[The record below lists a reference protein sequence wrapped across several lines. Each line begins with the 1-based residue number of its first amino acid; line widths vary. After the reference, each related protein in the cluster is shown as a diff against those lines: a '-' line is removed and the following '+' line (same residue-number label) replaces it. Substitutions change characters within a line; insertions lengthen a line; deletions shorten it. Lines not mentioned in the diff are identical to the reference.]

1 MSVPRSHFP
10 LNLVKPIALFLLCG
24 AQFSSYAFAQEP
36 EPNPDGVAQ
45 EAEPGAGELAPQG
58 AEQVPP
64 PEREIELLQMDD
76 SLQSEERRQ
85 QNCLREQLLTAPANI
100 TLEEMRI
107 RCKLAVMRDNPQ
119 AETPLFAT
127 VPEAESPDE
136 GQVLFSKRAKAIRDA
151 AENPFTLASHKVN
164 YLLPATYNPH
174 PNKAG
179 LEDEVQNGEP
189 LDLDSME
196 VQFQLSV
203 QVPVWRG
210 FLGKASFMSVAYTN
224 RSFWQAYNSDDSSPF
239 RETNHEPEL
248 IMTWLNDWT
257 VFGFQNVANQLA
269 INHQS
274 NGRSEPYSRSWNR
287 IYANFVFEHD
297 EYYLAFK
304 PWYRIRES
312 REEDD
317 NPDLEYYLGHFELTG
332 GVEIGQHAVSLMLRN
347 NLRSDNKGAGE
358 LRWSFP
364 MGHRV
369 RGYVKYFNGYG
380 ESLIDYD
387 ESVQTLGIGFELA
400 RGTGS

>member
-1 MSVPRSHFP
+1 LSAFRLVQSVFPARIVFSVLVSGLSLLPVAAAAAEVTEDPR
-10 LNLVKPIALFLLCG
+10 VV
-24 AQFSSYAFAQEP
+24 
-36 EPNPDGVAQ
+36 DGEQAP
-45 EAEPGAGELAPQG
+45 AEGDQD
-58 AEQVPP
+58 
-64 PEREIELLQMDD
+64 IELLQMDD
-76 SLQSEERRQ
+76 TLQSEAKRQ
-85 QNCLREQLLTAPANI
+85 ENCLREQLLTAPANI

-107 RCKLAVMRDNPQ
+107 RCRLQVIRGSQPEHEAP
-119 AETPLFAT
+119 TFAT
-127 VPEAESPDE
+127 VPEVAPQPEHGPRVSE
-136 GQVLFSKRAKAIRDA
+136 RAQAIRDA
-151 AENPFTLASHKVN
+151 ANNPFTLASHHTN
-164 YLLPATYNPH
+164 YLLPVAYNPS
-174 PNKAG
+174 PNTAG
-179 LEDEVQNGEP
+179 LEDFDVDGDP
-189 LDLDSME
+189 VSLDHVE

-257 VFGFQNVANQLA
+257 IFGFQNVANQVA
-269 INHQS
+269 FNHQS
-274 NGRSEPYSRSWNR
+274 NGRSEPLSRSWNR
-287 IYANFVFEHD
+287 VYANFAFEKDSVFFS
-297 EYYLAFK
+297 FK
-304 PWYRIRES
+304 PWYRIPEDD
-312 REEDD
+312 EEDD
-317 NPDLEYYLGHFELTG
+317 NPDLEFYLGHFEFVG
-332 GVEIGQHAVSLMLRN
+332 GVQKGNHVVSLMVRN

-364 MGHRV
+364 IGNRV

>member
-1 MSVPRSHFP
+1 MSVFRRRFP
-10 LNLVKPIALFLLCG
+10 LHLVKPIALFLLCG
-24 AQFSSYAFAQEP
+24 VQLSSYAVAQEP
-36 EPNPDGVAQ
+36 NLDGVAQ
-45 EAEPGAGELAPQG
+45 QAERGGEQVPTQG
-58 AEQVPP
+58 TEQVPP
-64 PEREIELLQMDD
+64 PDQEIELLQMDD

-107 RCKLAVMRDNPQ
+107 RCELAVIRDNPQ

-127 VPEAESPDE
+127 VPEAEPPAE
-136 GQVLFSKRAKAIRDA
+136 GQVLFSKRAKAIREA

-179 LEDEVQNGEP
+179 LEDVTVNGEP
-189 LDLDSME
+189 IDLDSME

-297 EYYLAFK
+297 EYYFAFK